1 MQQATFGAGCFW
13 GVQYSF
19 DQMNG
24 VIKTTVG
31 YMGGS
36 TDNPSYEEVC
46 TDKTG
51 HAEVVCIE
59 FDETLISYEELLT
72 IFWKIHDPTQKNRQ
86 GLDVGSQYR
95 SVIFYHNE
103 KQRSEAEQS
112 KGKLEKSGKYKRQI
126 VTEIVAASEFYPAE
140 IYHQNYF
147 EKHGAT
153 GCPV

>member
-13 GVQYSF
+13 GVQYTF
-19 DQMNG
+19 DQMKG
-24 VIKTTVG
+24 VTKTTVG

-46 TDKTG
+46 SDKTG
-51 HAEVVCIE
+51 HAEVVHIE
-59 FDETLISYEELLT
+59 FDETRISYEELLT

-95 SVIFYHNE
+95 SVIFYHSE
-103 KQRSEAEQS
+103 KQRSEAVKS
-112 KGKLEKSGKYKRQI
+112 KEELDKSGKYKRPI
-126 VTEIVAASEFYPAE
+126 VTEIVAASKFYPAE
-140 IYHQNYF
+140 NYHQNYF

>member
-13 GVQYSF
+13 GVQYTF
-19 DQMNG
+19 NQMKG
-24 VIKTTVG
+24 VTKTTVG

-46 TDKTG
+46 SDKTG
-51 HAEVVCIE
+51 HAEVVHIE

-95 SVIFYHNE
+95 SVIFYHSE
-103 KQRSEAEQS
+103 KQRSEAVKS
-112 KGKLEKSGKYKRQI
+112 KEELDKSGKYKRPI
-126 VTEIVAASEFYPAE
+126 VTEIVAASKFYPAE
-140 IYHQNYF
+140 NYHQNYF